1 MESTK
6 IILSVATSL
15 ITSLIMAFLT
25 YHRFVMRRIDKK
37 VDQQLHDMKVEWL
50 KEQIQNNQVN
60 IWKRMDIL
68 SEDTKFIKEYLLKQK
83 NKE

>member
-6 IILSVATSL
+6 IILSVAISL

-37 VDQQLHDMKVEWL
+37 VDQQLHDMKVECL

>member
-15 ITSLIMAFLT
+15 ITSLLMAFLT

>member
-6 IILSVATSL
+6 IILSIATSL

-50 KEQIQNNQVN
+50 KEQIQNNQIN

-83 NKE
+83 K

>member
-6 IILSVATSL
+6 IILSVGTSL
-15 ITSLIMAFLT
+15 ITAFLT

-83 NKE
+83 K